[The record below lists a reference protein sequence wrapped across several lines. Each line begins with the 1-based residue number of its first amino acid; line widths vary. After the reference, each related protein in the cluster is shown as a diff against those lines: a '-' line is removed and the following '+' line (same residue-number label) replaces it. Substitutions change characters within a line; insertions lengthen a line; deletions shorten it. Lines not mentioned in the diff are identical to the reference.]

1 MSQAVLAAAPAVN
14 LDSPDLFINR
24 ELSLLAFQRRVLE
37 EAADRTTPL
46 LERVKF
52 LSILGSNMD
61 EFFMVRV
68 AGLWQQIESNKLEV
82 SIDGKGPVEQ
92 LELIRQ
98 DVNRLI
104 GDAYELYRSEL
115 LPALTKN
122 GIRILELDELDPQQ
136 KTFLDDYF
144 RRIVYPVL
152 TPLAVDP
159 GRPFPHIS
167 NLSLN
172 VAAVVSNGD
181 GVERFARVKVPDSLP
196 QLVSVPAAGNETV
209 FVWLERVIVAN
220 LRLLF
225 PEMELLDANL
235 FHVTRDAELA
245 IQEVETDDLL
255 ESVQEAV
262 WQRRFRDA
270 VRLQVDRNMPPKLL
284 ELLTSN
290 LELGQEDV
298 YRIDGPIDLS
308 RLRALLPLDRP
319 TLKDKPLTPSFPAG
333 FNYAG
338 RSDMFAMIAQGDIL
352 LHHPY
357 ESFQPVV
364 DFLRVAARDPDVLAI
379 KMTLY
384 RAGRNSPIVEALLDA
399 IQHGKQVAVL
409 VELKARFDEESN
421 IEWAQKLEREG
432 VHVVYG
438 LLGLKV
444 HCKVALVVRR
454 EGDQIRRYV
463 HLGTGNYNPTT
474 ARLYTDVG
482 MFTADEEIG
491 GDVTD
496 LFNHLTGYSAK
507 KSYRKLLVAPQ
518 SLRQGIERLIE
529 REVER
534 HKKHGDGHMILKMNA
549 IEDVRLIRALY
560 RASQAGVKIDMIVRG
575 VCALRPGIPGVSET
589 IRVKSIL
596 GRFLEHS
603 RIYYFH
609 NGGDEQV
616 YVGSADFMP
625 RNLYR
630 RVETLFPVTSPKL
643 IRRLRDEILEQYLRD
658 EAAARHMQPDGTFTR
673 IQREPGKRL
682 PDSQTWFL
690 KHHSA

>member
-1 MSQAVLAAAPAVN
+1 
-14 LDSPDLFINR
+14 
-24 ELSLLAFQRRVLE
+24 
-37 EAADRTTPL
+37 
-46 LERVKF
+46 
-52 LSILGSNMD
+52 
-61 EFFMVRV
+61 
-68 AGLWQQIESNKLEV
+68 
-82 SIDGKGPVEQ
+82 
-92 LELIRQ
+92 
-98 DVNRLI
+98 
-104 GDAYELYRSEL
+104 
-115 LPALTKN
+115 
-122 GIRILELDELDPQQ
+122 
-136 KTFLDDYF
+136 
-144 RRIVYPVL
+144 
-152 TPLAVDP
+152 
-159 GRPFPHIS
+159 
-167 NLSLN
+167 
-172 VAAVVSNGD
+172 
-181 GVERFARVKVPDSLP
+181 
-196 QLVSVPAAGNETV
+196 
-209 FVWLERVIVAN
+209 
-220 LRLLF
+220 
-225 PEMELLDANL
+225 
-235 FHVTRDAELA
+235 
-245 IQEVETDDLL
+245 
-255 ESVQEAV
+255 
-262 WQRRFRDA
+262 
-270 VRLQVDRNMPPKLL
+270 MPPKLL

-338 RSDMFAMIAQGDIL
+338 RSDMFSMIAQGDIL

-534 HKKHGDGHMILKMNA
+534 HKRHGDGHMILKMNA

-673 IQREPGKRL
+673 IQRETGKRL
-682 PDSQTWFL
+682 PDSQSWFL

>member
-1 MSQAVLAAAPAVN
+1 MPEAVLAAPPVN
-14 LDSPDLFINR
+14 LDSPNLFINR

-37 EAADRTTPL
+37 ESADPTTPL

-52 LSILGSNMD
+52 LSILGSNID

-122 GIRILELDELDPQQ
+122 GIRILELDELNPQQ

-144 RRIVYPVL
+144 RRVIYPVL

-181 GVERFARVKVPDSLP
+181 GIERFARVKVPDSLP
-196 QLVSVPAAGNETV
+196 QLISVPSAGNETA

-225 PEMELLDANL
+225 PEMELLDANM

-270 VRLQVDRNMPPKLL
+270 VRLQVDRNIPPKLL
-284 ELLTSN
+284 DLLTSN

-298 YRIDGPIDLS
+298 YRIDGPLDLS

-319 TLKDKPLTPSFPAG
+319 NLKDKPFTPSFPAG

-482 MFTADEEIG
+482 MFTTDEEIG

-507 KSYRKLLVAPQ
+507 KSYRKLLVAPH

-560 RASQAGVKIDMIVRG
+560 RASQAGVRIDMIVRG

-609 NGGDEQV
+609 NGGDELI

-630 RVETLFPVTSPKL
+630 RVETLFPVSSPKL

-673 IQREPGKRL
+673 IQSESGKGL
-682 PDSQTWFL
+682 PDSQKWFL